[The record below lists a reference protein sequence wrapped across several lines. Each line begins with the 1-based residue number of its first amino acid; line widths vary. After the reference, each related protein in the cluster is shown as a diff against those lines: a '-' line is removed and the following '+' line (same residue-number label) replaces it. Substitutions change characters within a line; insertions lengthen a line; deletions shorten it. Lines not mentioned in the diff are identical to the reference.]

1 MLAREHDLP
10 CPDHLGKR
18 LVTRLT
24 GGALKTGAR
33 LDLYVHD
40 AQGHAQAVAH
50 RLTMTWPRVGGS
62 LQAMVDMNGA
72 ERREV
77 FGVGEEVEQDSGI
90 KTAGESDMQG
100 GGVAP
105 GGQGVP

>member
-1 MLAREHDLP
+1 
-10 CPDHLGKR
+10 
-18 LVTRLT
+18 
-24 GGALKTGAR
+24 
-33 LDLYVHD
+33 
-40 AQGHAQAVAH
+40 
-50 RLTMTWPRVGGS
+50 
-62 LQAMVDMNGA
+62 MVDMNGA